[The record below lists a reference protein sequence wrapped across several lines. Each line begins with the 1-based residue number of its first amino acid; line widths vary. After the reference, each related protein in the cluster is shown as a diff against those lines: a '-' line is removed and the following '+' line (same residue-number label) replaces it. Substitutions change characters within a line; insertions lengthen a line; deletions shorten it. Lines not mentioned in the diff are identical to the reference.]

1 MLSTTPSLKEVLIH
15 STDSSGILP
24 SDLLSIKRNTSV
36 MLATSDTLIGQ
47 NPTSRQ
53 LSFAIQLEPNIIAW
67 KLSSCQFKAST
78 FYQLVAMSN
87 YVSELDIS
95 GCSLGI
101 CELQELKHCSKK
113 DSCFANLK
121 TLNISNIKVAN
132 QGAID
137 MTKILSNATKLK
149 DLNLSNNII
158 LLLTTSARLKTLS
171 LTKLN
176 LSFTAINGNTVNDIA
191 ILLSQNTELN
201 ELIISSCDLEATIA
215 TTIFKGI
222 RNLLNLIKLNIS
234 NGNISNEAA
243 DILGVILFQNNLLE
257 KLDLSYNYIQTAGAI
272 NIFNKMDSIFHLSVL
287 TISHNN
293 LTDDTANCLTE
304 VLFHNFGLKEL
315 NLSYNYLQAAGIA
328 IICKGL
334 NHLAGLIKLNISNNN
349 ISSEAAHDIAVV
361 LSHNNSLEELDLGYN
376 NLGASG
382 AVQIFLSM
390 KNYTSLIKF
399 NIGSIGMTDFA
410 ADNLVNIL
418 NNNVNLKELDL
429 SHNSIQ
435 VNGAIRIFNNAT
447 IFRLNKLNISYN
459 NITDQAAD
467 DIASFISYNSELKV
481 LNLCHNNLQT
491 SGTIKICKTNISK
504 LINLNISHNN
514 IITDA
519 AENIA
524 AFLTYNNKLQVLDL
538 SYNELG
544 CINIFKSIQA
554 LSVLKLSNCH
564 FINETATKLATILQ
578 CNIKLKEID
587 LSHNDLS
594 TQVTIKIFAEGM
606 KNISS
611 LKTINIS
618 HNMITYEAAKYIAT
632 VLSHNTK
639 LKELYL
645 SHNKL
650 SASGAIKFFK
660 GTKHISNLIALY
672 ISHNMITDEAANDT
686 ANFLLHNTDLKELN
700 FSYNNLSAAG
710 IIKIC
715 TGMRNISKLRMFNIN
730 HNKISDEAAD
740 DIATVLSRNSNL
752 QTLDISSN
760 YLRSA
765 GFAKILHKTK
775 NMIRLTEL
783 DIGYNKITIDNITIF
798 NSKPKEF
805 NRFDHTT
812 GAAEVFSIESISRLT
827 DGNFSNILI
836 TDVVLDNLTAVLSQN
851 TKIEVL
857 DICNNNLLTSG
868 TIKIFQN
875 ITHVTTLTKLN
886 IAHKMIDD
894 EATEYIGTVLSNCS
908 ELVEINVSNNNFH
921 NLNILDCLM
930 FSNLTK
936 VNFSNNNISEDTL
949 SEFSDFLSSCT
960 KLEELNLS
968 NTNLR
973 TEGAIK
979 LFKNLTCFTLKI
991 INISGNCIT
1000 ETAANHIA
1008 KSLSKNNKLQEIDV
1022 SCNAFHSSGISNI
1035 LASINIA
1042 SLTKLN
1048 ISNNVNISFNL
1059 IGRYLVHATKLVAL
1073 DLSYN
1078 KVEKASFDDFLIGIS
1093 ILKML
1098 NLQNIGITDET
1109 ALALVFVLSGNENL
1123 QELDLSYNDLHAE
1136 GISSIFRRLNI
1147 SQLTKINI
1155 SNNAIDEQ
1163 VADDIG
1169 NFLSKN
1175 MNLEEL
1181 DASCN
1186 NLHSSGIIK
1195 LCKRLTNLSKLTK
1208 LKIGGNHFTHL
1219 AADNVANLILHN
1231 SKLEVVDLSNNDLL
1245 ADGIISI
1252 FNSMKN
1258 MFTLTSVNISHNW
1271 ITNEAATDIAS
1282 VLSQNIYLKE
1292 LYLTNNYMESNG
1304 IITLC
1309 KGMSNISYLTH
1320 LDMSC
1325 SKITDVAACDIT
1337 ILLFHN
1343 LELEELDLSNNLI
1356 QAPGAIKI
1364 FSAILAHS
1372 NLKKLIICKNAI
1384 TDKAVDAMAQ
1394 FLLQSTKLK
1403 ELDVSYNYL
1412 QAVGAV
1418 KIFRATKSTN
1428 LIKLNMSNN
1437 MINDDAADGIMAI
1450 LSTVTKLKEVNLNDN
1465 KMSHFK
1471 INNLM
1476 DECRS
1481 KYTKLIL
1488 HL

>member
-1 MLSTTPSLKEVLIH
+1 MANATPWLKEVLIH
-15 STDSSGILP
+15 STDSSCILP

-36 MLATSDTLIGQ
+36 LLATSDTLIGQ
-47 NPTSRQ
+47 NPTSGQ
-53 LSFAIQLEPNIIAW
+53 LSFAVQLEPNIIAW
-67 KLSSCQFKAST
+67 KLSGCQFKAST

-87 YVSELDIS
+87 YVSELDIT
-95 GCSLGI
+95 GCSLGL
-101 CELQELKHCSKK
+101 CELQELKHYSEKEN
-113 DSCFANLK
+113 CFANLIA
-121 TLNISNIKVAN
+121 LNISNIKVTSH

-137 MTKILSNATKLK
+137 MAKILSNATKLK
-149 DLNLSNNII
+149 DVTLNNNI
-158 LLLTTSARLKTLS
+158 LVAASTRLKGLS

-176 LSFTAINGNTVNDIA
+176 LSFNTINGNTARDIA

-201 ELIISSCDLEATIA
+201 ELIINSCDLEAKIA

-222 RNLLNLIKLNIS
+222 IKLLYLTKLNIS
-234 NGNISNEAA
+234 NSIISNEAA
-243 DILGVILFQNNLLE
+243 DNLGVILCQNNLLE
-257 KLDLSYNYIQTAGAI
+257 KLELSYNYIQTAGAMKM
-272 NIFNKMDSIFHLSVL
+272 FNKMDSIFHLSVL

-293 LTDDTANCLTE
+293 LTDEAANGLTE
-304 VLFHNFGLKEL
+304 VLSHNFGLREL
-315 NLSYNYLQAAGIA
+315 DLSYNYLQAAGIA

-334 NHLAGLIKLNISNNN
+334 RNLAGLMKLNISNNN
-349 ISSEAAHDIAVV
+349 IGSKAAHDIAVV
-361 LSHNNSLEELDLGYN
+361 LSHNSSLEELDLGYN

-382 AVQIFLSM
+382 ALQIFLSM
-390 KNYTSLIKF
+390 KSFTSLIKL

-429 SHNSIQ
+429 SHNCIQ

-447 IFRLNKLNISYN
+447 MFRLNKLNISYN

-467 DIASFISYNSELKV
+467 DIASFITYNSELKI
-481 LNLCHNNLQT
+481 LDLCHNNLQT

-514 IITDA
+514 ITKDA
-519 AENIA
+519 ADSIA
-524 AFLTYNNKLQVLDL
+524 TFLTHNNKLQVLDL

-544 CINIFKSIQA
+544 CKDIFKSIQT

-564 FINETATKLATILQ
+564 FINETTRKLAIILQ
-578 CNIKLKEID
+578 YNTELKEID

-594 TQVTIKIFAEGM
+594 TQVIIKIFAEGM
-606 KNISS
+606 KNISG
-611 LKTINIS
+611 LETINIS

-639 LKELYL
+639 LKQLYL

-650 SASGAIKFFK
+650 SALGAIKIFK
-660 GTKHISNLIALY
+660 GLTNISNLISLY

-686 ANFLLHNTDLKELN
+686 VTFLLHNTDLKELDL
-700 FSYNNLSAAG
+700 SHNNLSTVG
-710 IIKIC
+710 VIKIC
-715 TGMRNISKLRMFNIN
+715 TGMRNISKLRMLNIS

-740 DIATVLSRNSNL
+740 DIAKVLSHNSNL

-760 YLRSA
+760 YLTSVC
-765 GFAKILHKTK
+765 FAKILHQTK
-775 NMIRLTEL
+775 NMICLMKL
-783 DIGYNKITIDNITIF
+783 DISCNKITIDNNATF
-798 NSKPKEF
+798 NSKPEEF
-805 NRFDHTT
+805 NRVDHTT
-812 GAAEVFSIESISRLT
+812 RAAKVISMESISSLK
-827 DGNFSNILI
+827 DMNFSNILI
-836 TDVVLDNLTAVLSQN
+836 TGVVLDNLAAVLSQN

-857 DICNNNLLTSG
+857 DISNNNLQTSG

-875 ITHVTTLTKLN
+875 ITHITTLTKLN
-886 IAHKMIDD
+886 IAHNMIDD
-894 EATEYIGTVLSNCS
+894 DATEYIGTVLSNCS
-908 ELVEINVSNNNFH
+908 ELVEINISNNNFYT
-921 NLNILDCLM
+921 LNILDCLM
-930 FSNLTK
+930 FSNLIK
-936 VNFSNNNISEDTL
+936 VNFSNNNISEHTL

-968 NTNLR
+968 NTNLQ
-973 TEGAIK
+973 TAGAIK

-991 INISGNCIT
+991 INISGNCIA

-1008 KSLSKNNKLQEIDV
+1008 LSLSKNNKLQEIDV
-1022 SCNAFHSSGISNI
+1022 SCNALYSSGISNI
-1035 LASINIA
+1035 LASINIT

-1048 ISNNVNISFNL
+1048 ISSNVSISFNL

-1078 KVEKASFDDFLIGIS
+1078 KLEKGSFDDFFIGIS
-1093 ILKML
+1093 TLKML
-1098 NLQNIGITDET
+1098 NLKNTGITDKT

-1123 QELDLSYNDLHAE
+1123 QELDLSYNDVHAE

-1147 SQLTKINI
+1147 SHLTKINI

-1163 VADDIG
+1163 GADDIG
-1169 NFLSKN
+1169 NFLSN
-1175 MNLEEL
+1175 NINLEEL
-1181 DASCN
+1181 DVSCN
-1186 NLHSSGIIK
+1186 NLHGSGIIK

-1208 LKIGGNHFTHL
+1208 LKIGGNHFTHY
-1219 AADNVANLILHN
+1219 AADNVAELLLLN

-1245 ADGIISI
+1245 LAGITSIS
-1252 FNSMKN
+1252 NSMKN
-1258 MFTLTSVNISHNW
+1258 LLTLTSVNISYNW
-1271 ITNEAATDIAS
+1271 ITSEAATDIAS
-1282 VLSQNIYLKE
+1282 VLSQNIYMKE
-1292 LYLTNNYMESNG
+1292 LYLANNYLESNG
-1304 IITLC
+1304 TITLC
-1309 KGMSNISYLTH
+1309 KGLSNILYLTH

-1325 SKITDVAACDIT
+1325 NKITDVAAHDIA

-1343 LELEELDLSNNLI
+1343 LELEEIDLSNNLI
-1356 QAPGAIKI
+1356 QAPGATKI

-1394 FLLQSTKLK
+1394 FLSQSTKLK
-1403 ELDVSYNYL
+1403 EFDVSSNYL

-1418 KIFRATKSTN
+1418 KIFGAIKSTN
-1428 LIKLNMSNN
+1428 LVKLNMNNN

-1450 LSTVTKLKEVNLNDN
+1450 LSTVTKLKEVNLNNN
-1465 KMSHFK
+1465 KMSHFTV
-1471 INNLM
+1471 NNLI
-1476 DECRS
+1476 DECS
-1481 KYTKLIL
+1481 SMNTKLIL